1 MKKQK
6 ILKPSEMS
14 KLFGGKTI
22 KTQGKTVTNSTTGCQ
37 TTITDSYEDNNGNGH
52 LDCGETHS
60 ETVTIVCPN

>member
-1 MKKQK
+1 
-6 ILKPSEMS
+6 MS